1 MERLH
6 HSDEHKVQPIVED
19 AADAAPVK
27 HHVNGSQ
34 LASLSTGRK
43 RLLLAIF
50 CFAQF
55 LDTFN
60 NSALFASIPPIS
72 QALGISNANSVW
84 LLSAYQLTFAA
95 LLLTS
100 GRLSDVYNANYVF
113 IAGAASMG
121 FLALG
126 AGFVREEVP
135 LIVLRA
141 LMGIGKS
148 IHSQYP
154 RPLLTAGYA
163 GAALT
168 VPSALQLIIV
178 TFPDPVEQSQAVA
191 LFAGT
196 AGIGNILGLF
206 IGAILVTFTS
216 WPWVFYFIAITA
228 VGTAVLAFVAVPAVE
243 HSHVSSTEKIK
254 RLDII
259 GISTL
264 TIALVLF
271 VFAVTSGSIS
281 GWGSAKVIANL
292 VISIVLVIAFFVWEA
307 RIDENR
313 AALSPKI
320 WKYTNFSTMVACA
333 TLPFLWWGTV
343 MLLFSWLWQEVYG
356 WSALITAVHF
366 LPISLMGIPFIILS
380 DVLQKKYRLKYVIM
394 FGMVLTIAGSA
405 LLPFADSREKYWR
418 FAFPG
423 LLLGTSGVTVV
434 FTTSN
439 IAVFKV
445 TPPQIAGT
453 VGAVYNCFLELSC
466 AAGVAIITSIQTSVE
481 VHHGGPTG
489 YSGRAAGFWF
499 LFAFVCVL
507 ALCTLIFTKNTIPP
521 VKKNLEEELKEK
533 MAAFETSRDVEDGS
547 SA

>member
-1 MERLH
+1 MDSLQSH
-6 HSDEHKVQPIVED
+6 QHSGDLGDSKAVLDVTPSEL
-19 AADAAPVK
+19 ADRKQETSAQF
-27 HHVNGSQ
+27 GR
-34 LASLSTGRK
+34 LASLPIGRK
-43 RLLLAIF
+43 RALLAIF

-113 IAGAASMG
+113 VCGAASMG

-135 LIVLRA
+135 LIVLQA
-141 LMGIGKS
+141 LMGV
-148 IHSQYP
+148 
-154 RPLLTAGYA
+154 

-168 VPSALQLIIV
+168 VPSALHLIIA

-206 IGAILVTFTS
+206 IGAVLVSFAT
-216 WPWVFYFIAITA
+216 WPWVFYFIAIT
-228 VGTAVLAFVAVPAVE
+228 GILTGILSLLLVPNAE
-243 HSHVSSTEKIK
+243 HTSVSSKEKLK
-254 RLDII
+254 RMDII
-259 GISTL
+259 GVSIL

-281 GWGSAKVIANL
+281 GWGSAQVIANL
-292 VISIVLVIAFFVWEA
+292 VISIVLVILFFLWEMY
-307 RIDENR
+307 IPEEL
-313 AALSPKI
+313 AALPPKV
-320 WKYTNFSTMVACA
+320 WRYTNFGVLVACA
-333 TLPFLWWGTV
+333 TLPFLWWGAV

-366 LPISLMGIPFIILS
+366 LPISLMGIPFIIIS
-380 DVLQKKYRLKYVIM
+380 DILQKTLRLKYVIM
-394 FGMVLTIAGSA
+394 VGMLITVAGTV
-405 LLPFADSREKYWR
+405 LLPFADSREHYWR
-418 FAFPG
+418 FAFPA
-423 LLLGTSGVTVV
+423 LLLGTAGVTVV

-439 IAVFKV
+439 IAIFKV
-445 TPPQIAGT
+445 TPPSYAGT

-481 VHHGGPTG
+481 VHHGGPTA
-489 YSGRAAGFWF
+489 YAGRAAGFWF
-499 LFAFVCVL
+499 LFAFICAI
-507 ALCTLIFTKNTIPP
+507 ALGTLVFMKNTVPP
-521 VKKNLEEELKEK
+521 VKKKMEDEIKEK
-533 MAAFETSRDVEDGS
+533 MAAFNESGS
-547 SA
+547 NP